1 MQTFNWTFYLL
12 RHIILKSLPKKNK
25 LAEEHILFLIDKAFK
40 PKVERN
46 VGLNNSNLPVRH
58 LNSNLLTRQL
68 INRVLD
74 LITLHFIIRCAPID
88 LIMYVNKDRDS
99 VSAFAFFFVFGLSLS
114 ELSGW
119 WGPRQDHRT
128 KLDLTVKYIYWH

>member
-12 RHIILKSLPKKNK
+12 RHIILKSLPKKHK

-99 VSAFAFFFVFGLSLS
+99 VSAFAFFFVFG
-114 ELSGW
+114 
-119 WGPRQDHRT
+119 
-128 KLDLTVKYIYWH
+128 